1 MPFFFCVCS
10 SELKPINFYTFKSSL
25 KSKDGLL
32 IDTNFEGV
40 IMEQNYNAIFDQ
52 IAEIVD
58 EKLSVNRDE
67 ILPTSSFIDD
77 LRADSLDLV
86 DLVMGIEEAFDLQ
99 IPDEDIQ
106 KMTTV
111 NDAVIYVVEQQKK
124 G

>member
-1 MPFFFCVCS
+1 
-10 SELKPINFYTFKSSL
+10 
-25 KSKDGLL
+25 
-32 IDTNFEGV
+32 
-40 IMEQNYNAIFDQ
+40 MEQNYSVVFEK

-58 EKLSVNRDE
+58 EKLSVSRDE
-67 ILPTSSFIDD
+67 ITPTSNFIDD

-106 KMTTV
+106 KMSTV
-111 NDAVIYVVEQQKK
+111 NDAVNYVLEQQQR

>member
-1 MPFFFCVCS
+1 
-10 SELKPINFYTFKSSL
+10 
-25 KSKDGLL
+25 
-32 IDTNFEGV
+32 
-40 IMEQNYNAIFDQ
+40 MEQNYNVIFDQ

-67 ILPTSSFIDD
+67 ITPTSSFIDD

-111 NDAVIYVVEQQKK
+111 NDAVIYVLEQQKK

>member
-1 MPFFFCVCS
+1 
-10 SELKPINFYTFKSSL
+10 
-25 KSKDGLL
+25 
-32 IDTNFEGV
+32 
-40 IMEQNYNAIFDQ
+40 MEQNYNVIFDQ

-67 ILPTSSFIDD
+67 ITPTSSFIDD
-77 LRADSLDLV
+77 LRAHSLDLV

-111 NDAVIYVVEQQKK
+111 NDAVIYVLEQQKK

>member
-1 MPFFFCVCS
+1 
-10 SELKPINFYTFKSSL
+10 
-25 KSKDGLL
+25 
-32 IDTNFEGV
+32 
-40 IMEQNYNAIFDQ
+40 MEQNYNAIFDQ

>member
-1 MPFFFCVCS
+1 
-10 SELKPINFYTFKSSL
+10 
-25 KSKDGLL
+25 
-32 IDTNFEGV
+32 
-40 IMEQNYNAIFDQ
+40 MEQNYSIVFEK

-58 EKLSVNRDE
+58 EKLSVSRDE
-67 ILPTSSFIDD
+67 ITPTSNFIDD

-106 KMTTV
+106 KMSTV
-111 NDAVIYVVEQQKK
+111 NDAVNYVLEQQQR

>member
-1 MPFFFCVCS
+1 
-10 SELKPINFYTFKSSL
+10 
-25 KSKDGLL
+25 
-32 IDTNFEGV
+32 
-40 IMEQNYNAIFDQ
+40 MEQNYSIVFEK

-58 EKLSVNRDE
+58 EKLSVSRDE
-67 ILPTSSFIDD
+67 ITPTSNFIDD

-106 KMTTV
+106 KMSTV
-111 NDAVIYVVEQQKK
+111 NDAVIYVLEQQQR

>member
-10 SELKPINFYTFKSSL
+10 SELKPINFYTVKSSL

>member
-1 MPFFFCVCS
+1 
-10 SELKPINFYTFKSSL
+10 
-25 KSKDGLL
+25 
-32 IDTNFEGV
+32 
-40 IMEQNYNAIFDQ
+40 MEQNYNVIFDQ

-67 ILPTSSFIDD
+67 IAPTSSFIDD

-111 NDAVIYVVEQQKK
+111 NDAVIYVLEQQKK

>member
-1 MPFFFCVCS
+1 MGYKYQLFF
-10 SELKPINFYTFKSSL
+10 K
-25 KSKDGLL
+25 
-32 IDTNFEGV
+32 GV
-40 IMEQNYNAIFDQ
+40 IMEQNYNVVFDQ

-67 ILPTSSFIDD
+67 IAPTSSFIDD

-111 NDAVIYVVEQQKK
+111 NDAVIYVLEQQKK

>member
-1 MPFFFCVCS
+1 
-10 SELKPINFYTFKSSL
+10 
-25 KSKDGLL
+25 
-32 IDTNFEGV
+32 
-40 IMEQNYNAIFDQ
+40 MEQNYNVVFDQ

-67 ILPTSSFIDD
+67 ITPTSSFIDD

-111 NDAVIYVVEQQKK
+111 NDAVIYVLEQQQK

>member
-1 MPFFFCVCS
+1 M
-10 SELKPINFYTFKSSL
+10 
-25 KSKDGLL
+25 
-32 IDTNFEGV
+32 
-40 IMEQNYNAIFDQ
+40 FDQ